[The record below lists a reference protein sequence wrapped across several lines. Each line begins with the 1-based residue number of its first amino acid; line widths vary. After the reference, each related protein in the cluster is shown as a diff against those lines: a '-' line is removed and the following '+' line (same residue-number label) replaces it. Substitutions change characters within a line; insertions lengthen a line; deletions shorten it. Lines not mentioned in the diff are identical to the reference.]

1 MDQKMSYLL
10 SCFDAVILS
19 ETISYQEIVDLLSN
33 IREHVPAIVRKYESE
48 FSKSFEEEQTDY
60 VIDQRIKGD
69 ASLEEIRELC
79 QTMSPKSTE
88 ISIAKRKHLKL
99 IIIFIISAF
108 LNGRAGC

>member
-1 MDQKMSYLL
+1 MKLLILTKNILAETSFQSKLQQMNNEVFCSTCLLDACYSMDQKMSYLL

-60 VIDQRIKGD
+60 VIDV
-69 ASLEEIRELC
+69 SIR
-79 QTMSPKSTE
+79 K
-88 ISIAKRKHLKL
+88 
-99 IIIFIISAF
+99 
-108 LNGRAGC
+108 